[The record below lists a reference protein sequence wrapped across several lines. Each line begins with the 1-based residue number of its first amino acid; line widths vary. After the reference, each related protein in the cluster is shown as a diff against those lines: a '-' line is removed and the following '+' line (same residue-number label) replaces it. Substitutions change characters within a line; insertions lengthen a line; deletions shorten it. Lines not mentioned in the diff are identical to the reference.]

1 MNEFQERLKEL
12 LIENDMSRLQLANM
26 INISATTINGYFNK
40 NYYPELQIALKITK
54 FFKCSLDYLF
64 GLTDT
69 YKNYNNNSNN
79 FFENFKYLLQQ
90 NNLSIAK
97 SLKLLKMGEYN
108 YYRWKIGQFPKTI
121 NILEIAKFFD
131 VSFDWLVGNTAK

>member
-26 INISATTINGYFNK
+26 LNISATTINGYFNK
-40 NYYPELQIALKITK
+40 NYYSELQIALKITK

-69 YKNYNNNSNN
+69 YKNYKNNSND
-79 FFENFKYLLQQ
+79 FFENFKYLLKQ
-90 NNLSIAK
+90 NNLSIA
-97 SLKLLKMGEYN
+97 
-108 YYRWKIGQFPKTI
+108 
-121 NILEIAKFFD
+121 
-131 VSFDWLVGNTAK
+131 